1 LGEGSLE
8 GGYKVNANT
17 ELLVRA
23 ARQQLDEAYEA
34 AKAALEVLILSTP
47 TGDERNR
54 YCDAQIHLGTMK
66 ELAYDKPT
74 DDAACI
80 CETHGHPIEKRW
92 QHDRWCPQYLEPAD
106 ESANPQGG
114 G

>member
-1 LGEGSLE
+1 MGAETTV
-8 GGYKVNANT
+8 Y
-17 ELLVRA
+17 VRVRKLYEEWIEVSA
-23 ARQQLDEAYEA
+23 VTLQQAEEIALDRDDVV
-34 AKAALEVLILSTP
+34 EVVES
-47 TGDERNR
+47 
-54 YCDAQIHLGTMK
+54 
-66 ELAYDKPT
+66 AYDKPT
-74 DDAACI
+74 DNAACI